1 MSKQNLILL
10 HGALGASSQ
19 FDRFIPE
26 LEKRFRV
33 YRFDFEGHG
42 SAPLPNKTF
51 RMEYFAENLTGFITD
66 HHLQHSVVFG
76 YSMGGYAA
84 LYSEL
89 LNPGFISKIIT
100 LGTKFDWSPETA
112 AKEILRLDPV
122 KIAEKLPDFAEE
134 LKQRH
139 TSIGWEN
146 VLKFTAN
153 MMTQLGFSPLLTE
166 ENLTT
171 ISTEIVIF
179 RGESDTMVSEAESRK
194 TAETVQNG
202 QFISIPNL
210 KHPLESLSI
219 EVLCGKILGN

>member
-1 MSKQNLILL
+1 MSKRNLILL
-10 HGALGASSQ
+10 HGALGSSSQ

-26 LEKRFRV
+26 LDKRFTIH
-33 YRFDFEGHG
+33 RFDFEGHG

-51 RMEYFAENLTGFITD
+51 RMEYFAENLTNFITD
-66 HHLQHSVVFG
+66 HNLHHAIVFG

-89 LNPGFISKIIT
+89 LNPGFIAKIVT

-122 KIAEKLPDFAEE
+122 KIAEKLPEFANE
-134 LKQRH
+134 LRMRH
-139 TSIGWEN
+139 TAIGWEN

-153 MMTQLGFSPLLTE
+153 MMTQLGFSPLLRE

-171 ISTEIVIF
+171 ISTEVHIC
-179 RGESDTMVSEAESRK
+179 RGEWDAMVSESESRK
-194 TAETVQNG
+194 VAECVKNG
-202 QFISIPNL
+202 RYLSVPGV
-210 KHPLESLSI
+210 KHPIESLSVD
-219 EVLCGKILGN
+219 EFCRNILAE